1 MLQKRVGLVDFT
13 CSKGRLPIF
22 SFSQKFSSSR
32 VVAWVTTIPPQTDRA
47 YTVAACSEPS
57 LMQLVAVELVKAA
70 VMVGCSLDAPTVL
83 AARSMGT
90 VEIKLLEQDG
100 LLSPL
105 PVTDDSWQAWLQG
118 MHDSHTQLKAALLGI
133 PDDHDCREELVEWA
147 DRVGLF
153 PVDEIDSVVLGECQ
167 DFSDPVLVRTAFSHR
182 VQPPVTSRLLPLCVQ
197 MPRPGFQPRCIV
209 DILKPWAIALMD
221 MWFEAM
227 LLTMQDMIA

>member
-1 MLQKRVGLVDFT
+1 MKISLSRLFVSQRAKASTNQKLLQSSGVFINSLLSR
-13 CSKGRLPIF
+13 I
-22 SFSQKFSSSR
+22 SF
-32 VVAWVTTIPPQTDRA
+32 
-47 YTVAACSEPS
+47 
-57 LMQLVAVELVKAA
+57 L
-70 VMVGCSLDAPTVL
+70 
-83 AARSMGT
+83 
-90 VEIKLLEQDG
+90 EIKLLEQDG

-197 MPRPGFQPRCIV
+197 MPRPGFQPRCIE